1 MVIIMSA
8 SLQDVVDFDFII
20 SEAYRINEELASS
33 NFRDFYQKE
42 YNRPLGSIGMI
53 IDIPYELLNKNKSL
67 PRRQIHLSYSSS
79 ERLYSIAAR
88 YIKSNR
94 LEMLVTINELVEKIK
109 DSLYIHIFIDN
120 GEDGIKGYTQ
130 LLNKSIKILK
140 REMTEEEF
148 YFPILAHG
156 LIKDRISIGRAEIIS
171 SQQMYSVIG
180 DTLTEDQLSLSTKF
194 CFSHKYPYEYFLKI
208 PISKRSKKSR
218 ERISKNIA
226 GFVVGI
232 LHLFSEHY
240 KISPYFLSLSTSP
253 YPNYEGFYFTKKS
266 NSDFSY
272 NHSSIGRVAG
282 SVDFWDK
289 FEADY
294 NSDLGEVLSQLIDLA
309 IEPYERSI
317 ISDRLIDA
325 IYLFSSAQQDKDE
338 SSRIVKLAT
347 ALERLVSLPS
357 EKKDS
362 STTKNFASRVSSL
375 VSIYYPNEKDW
386 VKVSRE
392 MYEIR
397 SDIAHGSWSLYRG
410 VEPLYSSKYSELTS
424 RAIFSACIG
433 FYKRSFTA
441 DNNDKLVKDFFD
453 FLENAIDRN
462 K

>member
-1 MVIIMSA
+1 MGA
-8 SLQDVVDFDFII
+8 SLDDVTDFDFII
-20 SEAYRINEELASS
+20 YEAHRINEEMASS
-33 NFRDFYQKE
+33 NFKDFYQRE
-42 YNRPLGSIGMI
+42 YDRPLGSIGMI
-53 IDIPYELLNKNKSL
+53 INAPSHLLNRNKR
-67 PRRQIHLSYSSS
+67 PPQKQIHLSYSSS
-79 ERLYSIAAR
+79 ERLYSIASR

-94 LEMLVTINELVEKIK
+94 LEMLVTVDELAEKIK

-130 LLNKSIKILK
+130 LLNKAIKMVRK
-140 REMTEEEF
+140 EMAEEEF

-171 SQQMYSVIG
+171 LQEMHSMIG
-180 DTLTEDQLSLSTKF
+180 DNLTEDQLALSTKF
-194 CFSHKYPYEYFLKI
+194 CFSHKYPYKHFLKI
-208 PISKRSKKSR
+208 PITKRSKKSR
-218 ERISKNIA
+218 TRIAKNIA

-253 YPNYEGFYFTKKS
+253 YPSYEGFYFTKQS
-266 NSDFSY
+266 NNDFNY
-272 NHSSIGRVAG
+272 NHSSIGRILW
-282 SVDFWDK
+282 SDKFWDK

-294 NSDLGEVLSQLIDLA
+294 NSDLGGVLSQLIELA
-309 IEPYERSI
+309 IEPHERSI
-317 ISDRLIDA
+317 LSDRLIDA

-362 STTKNFASRVSSL
+362 STTKNFVSRVSSL
-375 VSIYYPNEKDW
+375 VSIYYPKEKDW
-386 VKVSRE
+386 AKVSKE

-397 SDIAHGSWSLYRG
+397 SDIAHGTWSLCRG

-424 RAIFSACIG
+424 RVILSACIG

-441 DNNDKLVKDFFD
+441 NNNDKLVKEFFD
-453 FLENAIDRN
+453 FIENATDRN

>member
-1 MVIIMSA
+1 MSA
-8 SLQDVVDFDFII
+8 SLQDVTDFDFII
-20 SEAYRINEELASS
+20 SEAGRINKELSSS
-33 NFRDFYQKE
+33 NLRDFYQKE
-42 YNRPLGSIGMI
+42 YNRPLGSIGMT
-53 IDIPYELLNKNKSL
+53 IDTPYELLNKNNST
-67 PRRQIHLSYSSS
+67 PRRQIRLSYASS

-94 LEMLVTINELVEKIK
+94 LEMLVTVDELVEKIK
-109 DSLYIHIFIDN
+109 DSLYIHIFIDDA
-120 GEDGIKGYTQ
+120 EDGIKGCTRI
-130 LLNKSIKILK
+130 LNNSFKLIK
-140 REMTEEEF
+140 REMVEEDF

-156 LIKDRISIGRAEIIS
+156 LIKDKISIGRAEIIPS
-171 SQQMYSVIG
+171 KKMYSMIG
-180 DTLTEDQLSLSTKF
+180 DALTEDQLTLSTRY
-194 CFSHKYPYEYFLKI
+194 CLAHKYPYEHFLII

-218 ERISKNIA
+218 ERIAKNIA
-226 GFVVGI
+226 AFIVGI

-266 NSDFSY
+266 NDDFNYSY
-272 NHSSIGRVAG
+272 SSMGRVVW
-282 SVDFWDK
+282 SDKFWDK

-294 NSDLGEVLSQLIDLA
+294 CSDLGTVLSKLIDLA
-309 IEPYERSI
+309 IEPNERSI

-362 STTKNFASRVSSL
+362 STTRNFTSRVSSL
-375 VSIYYPNEKDW
+375 VSIYYPNEKEW
-386 VKVSRE
+386 YKVAKE

-397 SDIAHGSWSLYRG
+397 SDIAHGTWSLYRG
-410 VEPLYSSKYSELTS
+410 VEALYSSKYSELTS

-433 FYKRSFTA
+433 FYKLGFTEK
-441 DNNDKLVKDFFD
+441 NNDKLVKDFFS
-453 FLENAIDRN
+453 FIENAIDKN
-462 K
+462 T